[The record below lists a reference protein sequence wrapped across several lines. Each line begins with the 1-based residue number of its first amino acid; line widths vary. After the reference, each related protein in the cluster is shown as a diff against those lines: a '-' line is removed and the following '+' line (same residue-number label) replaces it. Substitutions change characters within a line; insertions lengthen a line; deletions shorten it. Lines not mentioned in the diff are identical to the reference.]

1 MQISWLGWAGVEIA
15 AQGERVVIDPL
26 ADPLAVLAWLRER
39 ADAVPLPE
47 LVALRRGAIAGL
59 LTHLHRDHADAGD
72 RRTGAPASIPRGGA
86 ASTWCGMLVM
96 PLTVAATRLR
106 FGRLFAPFG
115 HGAR

>member
-1 MQISWLGWAGVEIA
+1 MQISWLAWAGVEIA
-15 AQGERVVIDPL
+15 SQRERVVIDPP
-26 ADPLAVLAWLRER
+26 ADPLAVFAWLGDR

-59 LTHLHRDHADAGD
+59 LTHLPRDHADAGD